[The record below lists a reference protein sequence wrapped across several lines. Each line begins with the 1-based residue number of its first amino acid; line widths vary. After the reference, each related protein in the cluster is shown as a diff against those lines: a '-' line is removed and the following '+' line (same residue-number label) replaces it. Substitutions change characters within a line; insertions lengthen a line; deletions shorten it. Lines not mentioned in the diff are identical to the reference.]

1 MYKAQFDSN
10 LFGIIFAITTPRAVY
25 ADIRH
30 HLPPP
35 FTCLPLLYAPE
46 IAAAPDIAL
55 PLRVK
60 LRTVKPYASPEA
72 CSAV

>member
-1 MYKAQFDSN
+1 MNIK
-10 LFGIIFAITTPRAVY
+10 IFVIPY
-25 ADIRH
+25 APYTDH
-30 HLPPP
+30 QHQLPPP
-35 FTCLPLLYAPE
+35 FACLPLPYTPE
-46 IAAAPDIAL
+46 IAASPDIAL